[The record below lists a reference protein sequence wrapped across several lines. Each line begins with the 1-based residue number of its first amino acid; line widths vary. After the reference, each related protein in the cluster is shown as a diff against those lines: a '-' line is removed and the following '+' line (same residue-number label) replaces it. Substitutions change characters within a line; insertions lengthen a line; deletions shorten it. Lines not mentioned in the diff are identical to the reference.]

1 MKYIFP
7 VIAVV
12 ALVLGVLGAIPTKM
26 LGGQYSTNHA
36 YFSGVTNQGT
46 LTQTGAVTLTGAL
59 TATGAVSVVGDI
71 NADESNTTTTL
82 SLGNTGV
89 GKLCLY
95 NGTEYTVMS
104 YGAGTTTATTA
115 TSTTCN

>member
-46 LTQTGAVTLTGAL
+46 LTQ
-59 TATGAVSVVGDI
+59 TGAVSVVGDI

-115 TSTTCN
+115 TSTACN